1 MIKNLTTAF
10 YESGKLYEIQFP
22 FYFLFLKVYF
32 IEGYLIYNVNFCGT
46 AK

>member
-22 FYFLFLKVYF
+22 VLFFLFLKVYF
-32 IEGYLIYNVNFCGT
+32 IKGYLIYNVNFC
-46 AK
+46 